1 MGDSDGPVLRTLVS
15 IYVWAA
21 TALILT
27 FLQPVLAFLWL
38 VTRPFDRGQRFV
50 GRVFRSSG
58 LATVLLN
65 PYWNFRLE
73 RGTSAP
79 FHEPSIVVSN
89 HESEADIFLSCLL
102 PWDLKYL
109 AKDSIY
115 DTPIMGWGM
124 KMAGD
129 IGVDRNDR
137 RSGVRALIECRKKL
151 AAGVSVIIFPEGT
164 RSRTEEMLPFKEGA
178 FRLAVDAQ
186 LPIQP
191 VVVAGTRHA
200 LPPGSI
206 QFGSARAVI
215 RILDPVPTTG
225 LTTADVSALTER
237 VRGIIGEARVELQKE
252 LGIAPA

>member
-1 MGDSDGPVLRTLVS
+1 MS

-21 TALILT
+21 TALVLT
-27 FLQPVLAFLWL
+27 LLQPVLAFLWL
-38 VTRPFDRGQRFV
+38 VTKPFDRGQRLV

-58 LATVLLN
+58 RATVLLN
-65 PYWNFRLE
+65 PYWDFHLE
-73 RGTSAP
+73 RGTQAP
-79 FHEPSIVVSN
+79 FHEPSVVVSN

-109 AKDSIY
+109 AKTEIY
-115 DTPIMGWGM
+115 RTPIMGWGM
-124 KMAGD
+124 RMAGD
-129 IGVDRNDR
+129 IGVVRGDR

-164 RSRTEEMLPFKEGA
+164 RSRTDEMLPFKEGA

-186 LPIQP
+186 IPIQP
-191 VVVAGTRHA
+191 VAVAGTRHA

-215 RILDPVPTTG
+215 KILEPIPTTG
-225 LTTADVSALTER
+225 LTTADVAALTER
-237 VRGIIGEARVELQKE
+237 VRGIIGEARAALQKE
-252 LGIAPA
+252 LGIVPEPPD